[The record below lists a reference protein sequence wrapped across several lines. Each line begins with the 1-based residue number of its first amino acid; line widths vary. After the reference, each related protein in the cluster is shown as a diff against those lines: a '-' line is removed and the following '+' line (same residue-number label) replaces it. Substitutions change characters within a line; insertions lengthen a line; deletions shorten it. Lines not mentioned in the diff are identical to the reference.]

1 MQHKLRTGA
10 LASAVAVGVVI
21 GVLGFSGAG
30 AGAGRA
36 ATLFVPER
44 SLDGVRLG
52 MTPAEVTAL
61 WGRRH
66 GVCRNCERTTWY
78 FNARPF
84 EPQGTAVGFEDGRVV
99 HAYTVWQPSGW
110 RTREGLS
117 LGDQEGRVHDLYGP
131 LSEETCDRYLALVLS
146 DDRVDSVFYVY
157 RDSVWGLGLKRPR
170 VSACV

>member
-1 MQHKLRTGA
+1 MQHKLLLTAAAATGA
-10 LASAVAVGVVI
+10 AFVAISLA
-21 GVLGFSGAG
+21 L
-30 AGAGRA
+30 A
-36 ATLFVPER
+36 ATASSAPVGKVFTPNLE
-44 SLDGVRLG
+44 LDGVRIG
-52 MTPAEVTAL
+52 MSEADVLAA
-61 WGRRH
+61 WGKEH
-66 GVCRNCERTTWY
+66 GVCRGCERRTWY

-131 LSEETCDRYLALVLS
+131 LSEETCDGYLALVLS
-146 DDRVDSVFYVY
+146 DGRVDSVFYVY